1 MREVPQRPPRLQ
13 DATSAP
19 APAGPKALDPTP
31 PVLSLF
37 RHGNIAVL
45 RIHDL
50 SFSGV
55 VSAVVQSLP
64 AGVTS
69 LMLVTPTDTKM
80 FQITGKGATHVDTS
94 RKQVSYSQAG
104 DDEAS
109 LGEVEEA
116 SGGEEFEDDPQAR
129 AIAEAERD
137 ESESAGVEASP
148 IADHSNREAVREF
161 RRATAVPASDPCQ
174 RCGGSGKIA
183 LALPDGGATE
193 APCGVCRG
201 AGVIRRFGVRR

>member
-1 MREVPQRPPRLQ
+1 MEP
-13 DATSAP
+13 AAP

-37 RHGNIAVL
+37 RHDNIAVL

-64 AGVTS
+64 VGVTS

-80 FQITGKGATHVDTS
+80 FAVNGGGGNHE
-94 RKQVSYSQAG
+94 QVKAQSYSHQR
-104 DDEAS
+104 S
-109 LGEVEEA
+109 EV
-116 SGGEEFEDDPQAR
+116 GGEPELSAESDRGEIPDAYDPQLE
-129 AIAEAERD
+129 AIRQAQED
-137 ESESAGVEASP
+137 ESELESAQADAP
-148 IADHSNREAVREF
+148 ISEPSNREAVREF

-174 RCGGSGKIA
+174 RCGGSGKIG
-183 LALPDGGATE
+183 LALPDGSATE